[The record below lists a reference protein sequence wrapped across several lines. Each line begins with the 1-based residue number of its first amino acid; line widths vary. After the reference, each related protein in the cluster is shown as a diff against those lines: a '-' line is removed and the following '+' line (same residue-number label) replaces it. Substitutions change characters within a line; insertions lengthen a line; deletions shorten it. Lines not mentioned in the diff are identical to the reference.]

1 MAQTLSKIMK
11 WFANRKNRV
20 MLGTILMAVGI
31 IGMVVWFCTLTPM
44 LLTDWYLTKMLFMGL
59 IIAVIMQFGAYLVR

>member
-1 MAQTLSKIMK
+1 MK
-11 WFANRKNRV
+11 WLADWKNRIT
-20 MLGTILMAVGI
+20 LGAVLMAVGI

-44 LLTDWYLTKMLFMGL
+44 LLTDVYLTKMLFIGL